1 MSEKNKKNKNKSDA
15 PKKIAGILRAVAGK
29 PHPKH
34 FTSAVICAAGSSSR
48 MGGNTTKQFLT
59 LEGLPVI
66 VRTLMAYEAA
76 DCIHEIIVVAK
87 ADEVSMYDGM
97 KEQYGLSKLTKVIP
111 GGETRQDS
119 ARLGS
124 DEVDKRCKYIAV
136 ADGARCLITPEEINK
151 VCHGAYEWSAASAG
165 IPAFDTVK
173 VVDKSCFID
182 ETPDRAR
189 VWMAQTPQVF
199 ALPIYRAAAYVC
211 RDEGV
216 KATDDNS
223 MVEHIKVPVKMIPC
237 SRENI
242 KITDPSDLIFAKAVL
257 DARKAADA
265 AEGTKS

>member
-1 MSEKNKKNKNKSDA
+1 MSEQKQNKKKSEA
-15 PKKIAGILRAVAGK
+15 PKKIAGVLRAIAGK
-29 PHPKH
+29 PHPKN

-48 MGGNTTKQFLT
+48 MGGGTTKQFLM
-59 LEGLPVI
+59 LDGLPVI
-66 VRTLMAYEAA
+66 VRTLQAYEAA
-76 DCIHEIIVVAK
+76 ECIHEIIVVAK
-87 ADEVSMYDGM
+87 ADEVAMYEGM
-97 KEQYGLSKLTKVIP
+97 KEAYGITKLTKVVT

-189 VWMAQTPQVF
+189 VWMAQTPQIF

-211 RDEGV
+211 RDEGI

-242 KITDPSDLIFAKAVL
+242 KITQPSDLIFAKAVL
-257 DARKAADA
+257 DARKAEKA
-265 AEGTKS
+265 AREDQS